1 MCTSGSAIDATTFYG
16 FKLSHSNL
24 GGGSN
29 INLAQTYFVEEN
41 YTFNPNSSNSTNISL
56 ILTVLNNSICSC
68 QNVLFKVI
76 FIKFFEK

>member
-1 MCTSGSAIDATTFYG
+1 MCAAGSTIDATTYYG
-16 FKLSHSNL
+16 FKLSSNNL

-29 INLAQTYFVEEN
+29 VNLAQTYFVEEN
-41 YTFNPNSSNSTNISL
+41 YTFNPNPSNSSNISL

-76 FIKFFEK
+76 NY